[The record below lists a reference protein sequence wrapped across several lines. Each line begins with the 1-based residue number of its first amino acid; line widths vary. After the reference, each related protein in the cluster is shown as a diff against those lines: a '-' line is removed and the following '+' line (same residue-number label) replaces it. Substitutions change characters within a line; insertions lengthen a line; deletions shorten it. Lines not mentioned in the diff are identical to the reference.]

1 MAVMRSTLPALSLV
15 AAMTLWASSFIA
27 LKLAFQFYH
36 PMFVIFGRMLVAS
49 MVFLFF
55 FRQFRGIRLRRAD
68 FPFLLVMAV
77 SEPCLYF
84 LFEAK
89 ALENTTASQAGMITA
104 MLPLMVAIGAH
115 FFLREKISR
124 RTVAGFVL
132 AIIGAVLLS
141 LAGDASAAAPRPLWG
156 NFCEFLAMACATVY
170 TLALKRLTASYS
182 PFFLTAFQAFIGSL
196 FFFPFLLF
204 VPAGVPPALA
214 LLPTLA
220 VLYLGVFVTL
230 GAYGLY
236 NFAVSR
242 IPANQAA
249 SYVNLIPVLTLVL
262 AWLILHENFTSLQY
276 VAAGL
281 VFLGVFLSQDRHFG
295 EAVMKP
301 GDALAG

>member
-1 MAVMRSTLPALSLV
+1 MAVLRSTLPSLSLL

-49 MVFLFF
+49 IVFLFF
-55 FRQFRGIRLRRAD
+55 FRQFWGVRLRRAD

-124 RTVAGFVL
+124 RTVGGFVL

-141 LAGDASAAAPRPLWG
+141 LAGDASATAPRPLWG

-170 TLALKRLTASYS
+170 TLALKRLTSSYS

-204 VPAGVPPALA
+204 IPEGVPPALA

-249 SYVNLIPVLTLVL
+249 AYVNLIPVLTLVL
-262 AWLILHENFTSLQY
+262 AWLVLHENFTPFQY
-276 VAAGL
+276 VAGGL

-295 EAVMKP
+295 EAAIKP
-301 GDALAG
+301 GDVLVG